1 MKKGFTIL
9 KFKKVKPIFE
19 IKNLSKS
26 FGGRPILKRL
36 SLKVHPGECVGV
48 LGPNGCGKT
57 TLFSICI
64 GEENLD
70 EGSVLLNG
78 KPINKIPIHLRSKQ
92 GLGYLPQQR
101 SVFNMS
107 VFDNILGIAQISV
120 KGTANQKA
128 ITEKLLD
135 EFNLQHLRSLNA
147 SVLSGGEIRR
157 LMMARV
163 MINKPK
169 IVLLDEPLAALDPLV
184 IQEIQKYIV
193 KIQSSGTAILV
204 TDHNVKNLFDITD
217 RSYVLGEQ
225 TILAE
230 GTSRELL
237 KSSKAIE
244 HYFGTGF
251 KNNLN

>member
-1 MKKGFTIL
+1 MKKAFRIL
-9 KFKKVKPIFE
+9 KFKKDNAIFE
-19 IKNLSKS
+19 VQSVSKS
-26 FGGRPILKRL
+26 YDGRPVLKKL
-36 SLKVHPGECVGV
+36 SIKVFPGECVGI

-64 GEENLD
+64 GEQFPD
-70 EGSVLLNG
+70 SGKIILNQ
-78 KPINKIPIHLRSKQ
+78 KPINQIPIHLRAKE

-101 SVFNMS
+101 SVFDMS
-107 VFDNILGIAQISV
+107 VYDNIMGIAQISI
-120 KGTANQKA
+120 KDTREKQKF
-128 ITEKLLD
+128 ITEKILE
-135 EFNLQHLRSLNA
+135 EFNLTHLRSLNA

-184 IQEIQKYIV
+184 IQDIQKYIL
-193 KIQSSGTAILV
+193 KIQSNGTAILV

-217 RSYVLGEQ
+217 RNYVLGEH
-225 TILAE
+225 TVIAE
-230 GTSRELL
+230 GTSREIL

-244 HYFGTGF
+244 YYFGNQF
-251 KNNLN
+251 S

>member
-1 MKKGFTIL
+1 MKKGFRIL
-9 KFKKVKPIFE
+9 KFKKDNPIFE
-19 IKNLSKS
+19 VRDISKS
-26 FGGRPILKRL
+26 FDGRPVLKKL
-36 SLKVHPGECVGV
+36 SLKVYPGECVGI

-57 TLFSICI
+57 TLFSMCI
-64 GEENLD
+64 GEQAPD
-70 EGSVLLNG
+70 NG
-78 KPINKIPIHLRSKQ
+78 KILLKNRSIEQIPIHLRAKE

-101 SVFNMS
+101 SVFDMS
-107 VFDNILGIAQISV
+107 VYDNIMGIAQISI
-120 KGTANQKA
+120 KEIDKQKS

-163 MINKPK
+163 MINSPK

-184 IQEIQKYIV
+184 IQDIQKYIL

-217 RSYVLGEQ
+217 RNYVLGEQ
-225 TILAE
+225 SIIAE
-230 GTSRELL
+230 GTAREIL

-244 HYFGTGF
+244 HYFGKQF
-251 KNNLN
+251 S

>member
-1 MKKGFTIL
+1 MKKTFRIL
-9 KFKKVKPIFE
+9 KFKKDKPIFE
-19 IKNLSKS
+19 LRDISKS
-26 FGGRPILKRL
+26 FNGRPILKKL
-36 SLKVHPGECVGV
+36 SINVYPGECVGI

-57 TLFSICI
+57 TLFSMCI
-64 GEENLD
+64 GEQSLD
-70 EGSVLLNG
+70 GGKIYLNG
-78 KPINKIPIHLRSKQ
+78 KSIEQIPIHLRSKE

-101 SVFNMS
+101 SVFDMS
-107 VFDNILGIAQISV
+107 VYDNILGVAQISI
-120 KGTANQKA
+120 KSQDAQKE

-169 IVLLDEPLAALDPLV
+169 IVLLDEPLAALDPLI
-184 IQEIQKYIV
+184 IQDIQKYIL
-193 KIQSSGTAILV
+193 KIQSSGTSILV

-225 TILAE
+225 TVIAE
-230 GTSRELL
+230 GTSREIL

-244 HYFGTGF
+244 HYFGSQF
-251 KNNLN
+251 S

>member
-1 MKKGFTIL
+1 MKKGFRIL
-9 KFKKVKPIFE
+9 KFKKDKPIFE
-19 IKNLSKS
+19 VKNLTKS
-26 FGGRPILKRL
+26 YDGRPILKKI
-36 SLKVHPGECVGV
+36 SLKVFPGECVGV
-48 LGPNGCGKT
+48 LGTNGCGKT
-57 TLFSICI
+57 TLFSTCI
-64 GEENLD
+64 GEQNID
-70 EGSVLLNG
+70 EGKIFLDG
-78 KPINKIPIHLRSKQ
+78 KPIEEIPIHLRSKE

-107 VFDNILGIAQISV
+107 VYDNILGIAQITI
-120 KGTANQKA
+120 KDLNKQKN

-135 EFNLQHLRSLNA
+135 EFNLQHLRTLNA

-184 IQEIQKYIV
+184 IQDIQHYIL
-193 KIQSSGTAILV
+193 KIQSVGTAVLL
-204 TDHNVKNLFDITD
+204 TDHNVKNLFEITD

-225 TILAE
+225 SVIAE
-230 GTSRELL
+230 GTSREIL

-244 HYFGTGF
+244 HYFGNQFF
-251 KNNLN
+251 K

>member
-1 MKKGFTIL
+1 MKKGFRIL
-9 KFKKVKPIFE
+9 KFKKDNPIFE
-19 IKNLSKS
+19 VKDISKS
-26 FGGRPILKRL
+26 FDGRPILKKL
-36 SLKVHPGECVGV
+36 SLKVYPGECVGI

-64 GEENLD
+64 GELKAD
-70 EGSVLLNG
+70 NG
-78 KPINKIPIHLRSKQ
+78 KIVLNNKQIQETPIHLRSKQ

-101 SVFNMS
+101 SIFDMS
-107 VFDNILGIAQISV
+107 VYDNILGVAQISI
-120 KGTANQKA
+120 KDLEQQKST
-128 ITEKLLD
+128 TEKLLD

-157 LMMARV
+157 LMMARI

-184 IQEIQKYIV
+184 IQDIQKYIL

-217 RSYVLGEQ
+217 RSYVLGEHSV
-225 TILAE
+225 IAE
-230 GTSRELL
+230 GTSNELL

-244 HYFGTGF
+244 HYFGSKF
-251 KNNLN
+251 S

>member
-1 MKKGFTIL
+1 MKKGFRIL
-9 KFKKVKPIFE
+9 KFKKDNEIFAVRG
-19 IKNLSKS
+19 ISKS
-26 FGGRPILKRL
+26 FDGRPVLKNL
-36 SLKVHPGECVGV
+36 SLKVFPGECVGI

-64 GEENLD
+64 GEQSQES
-70 EGSVLLNG
+70 GKIYLNN
-78 KPINKIPIHLRSKQ
+78 KPIEQIPIHLRAKE

-101 SVFNMS
+101 SVFDMS
-107 VFDNILGIAQISV
+107 VYDNILGIAQISI
-120 KGTANQKA
+120 KGTANQKS
-128 ITEKLLD
+128 ITEKILD
-135 EFNLQHLRSLNA
+135 QFNLQHLRTLNA

-184 IQEIQKYIV
+184 IQDIQKYIL

-225 TILAE
+225 TVIAE

-244 HYFGTGF
+244 QYFGTQF
-251 KNNLN
+251 S

>member
-1 MKKGFTIL
+1 MKKGFRIL
-9 KFKKVKPIFE
+9 KFKKDKPIFE
-19 IKNLSKS
+19 VKDISKS
-26 FGGRPILKRL
+26 YDGRPILKKL
-36 SLKVHPGECVGV
+36 SLKVFPGECVGI

-57 TLFSICI
+57 TLFSLCI
-64 GEENLD
+64 GEQNID
-70 EGSVLLNG
+70 GGKIFLNG
-78 KPINKIPIHLRSKQ
+78 KSIEQIPIHLRSKE

-101 SVFNMS
+101 SVFDMS
-107 VFDNILGIAQISV
+107 VYDNILAQISIQ
-120 KGTANQKA
+120 GTDNQKA
-128 ITEKLLD
+128 VTEKLLD

-169 IVLLDEPLAALDPLV
+169 IVLLDEPLAALDPIV
-184 IQEIQKYIV
+184 IQDIQKYIMR
-193 KIQSSGTAILV
+193 IQSTGTSILI

-225 TILAE
+225 TVIAE

-237 KSSKAIE
+237 KSTKAIE
-244 HYFGTGF
+244 HYFGSQF
-251 KNNLN
+251 D

>member
-1 MKKGFTIL
+1 MKKGFRIL
-9 KFKKVKPIFE
+9 KFKKDKPIFE
-19 IKNLSKS
+19 VRDISKS
-26 FGGRPILKRL
+26 YDGRPILKKL
-36 SLKVHPGECVGV
+36 SLKVFPGECVGI

-57 TLFSICI
+57 TLFSMCI
-64 GEENLD
+64 GEQAPD
-70 EGSVLLNG
+70 NG
-78 KPINKIPIHLRSKQ
+78 KIILKNKSIEQIPIHLRAKE

-101 SVFNMS
+101 SVFDMS
-107 VFDNILGIAQISV
+107 VYDNIMGIAQISI
-120 KGTANQKA
+120 KEIEKQKS

-163 MINKPK
+163 MINSPK

-184 IQEIQKYIV
+184 IQDIQKYIL

-217 RSYVLGEQ
+217 RNYVLGEHSV
-225 TILAE
+225 IAE
-230 GTSRELL
+230 GTAREIL

-244 HYFGTGF
+244 HYFGKQF
-251 KNNLN
+251 S